1 MQDDKICRNVY
12 THKQKYLGLHCFY
25 YEPARIRSQVT
36 FIIIIAV
43 IILIIIHFIII
54 IGTIIRPA
62 GAVIVGVMV
71 PVISV
76 TFG

>member
-1 MQDDKICRNVY
+1 MY
-12 THKQKYLGLHCFY
+12 THKQKYLGLYCFY